1 METDFCLGLF
11 KDENKLPGEHGKGNS
26 WKSQGG
32 HCREGDLRVSVE
44 GWRLYLAKREV
55 ACSWNGGWW
64 AWLD

>member
-32 HCREGDLRVSVE
+32 HCREGDL
-44 GWRLYLAKREV
+44 
-55 ACSWNGGWW
+55 
-64 AWLD
+64 